1 MNKDINN
8 SVESQAE
15 QCEWLDVSYTA
26 RQYSQDEQANT
37 ATAKP
42 RRSKGKK
49 GKWKVVALSVLT
61 VFVLVSAVFISTN
74 GGWDS
79 VTDIYLS
86 SVFSSSSDTTST
98 DGIGGYQSIDLPYNV
113 DIVSVDSGV
122 VTFDGGSIVVS
133 FTAGTV
139 TTVGDG
145 TVSVALDDS
154 TTIVYGNISECYV
167 VVGSELEY
175 CDVIGKY
182 DDTATVSIINDDITV
197 TNLVGSDYILQ
208 WSV

>member
-1 MNKDINN
+1 MSKDINN

-26 RQYSQDEQANT
+26 RQYSQDEQASS
-37 ATAKP
+37 ASVKP
-42 RRSKGKK
+42 RTSKGKR

-61 VFVLVSAVFISTN
+61 VFVLVSAFFISTN

-86 SVFSSSSDTTST
+86 SVFGSSSDGTST
-98 DGIGGYQSIDLPYNV
+98 DSTGGYQSIDLPYNV
-113 DIVSVDSGV
+113 EIISVDSGI

-139 TTVGDG
+139 TSVGEG
-145 TVSVALDDS
+145 TVSVAVDDS

-182 DDTATVSIINDDITV
+182 DETATVSIISDDTTI